1 MKQTNSKKPQSKKK
15 GPKKK
20 DDAFE
25 TMLNK
30 KDYTNQVGSSTPR
43 GENSKNKTPEEKK
56 AEAFAE
62 FQKRYVGRPTK
73 YESRFCEMLIFHFS
87 QGLSFESFA
96 GEIFVDVQTLYN
108 WTKQHKEFFE
118 AKALGESQSLSIWEK
133 TGGPGSAF
141 LGSGFN
147 TGLWVHNMK
156 CRFKKF
162 GWNPRV
168 GEGES
173 DDRTGF
179 DTGDDADE

>member
-1 MKQTNSKKPQSKKK
+1 MRPTNSKGRQSKKK

-20 DDAFE
+20 DDAFDV
-25 TMLNK
+25 MLNK
-30 KDYTNQVGSSTPR
+30 KDFTNQVGSSTPAAK
-43 GENSKNKTPEEKK
+43 SSEEKK

-62 FQKRYVGRPTK
+62 FQKRYRGRPTK
-73 YESRFCEMLIFHFS
+73 YEPRFCEMLIFHFS

-108 WTKQHKEFFE
+108 WTKENKEFFE

-147 TGLWVHNMK
+147 TGVWVHNMK
-156 CRFKKF
+156 CRFKKY

-168 GEGES
+168 GEGDS

-179 DTGDDADE
+179 DTGDDDESEG